1 MSRDNLSKRMWS
13 KRENLHQLKEDTIK
27 INSEKP
33 SPYEFLPNRNEAK
46 NIILTYVKEY
56 GELPH
61 GSRVVSV
68 AKNKEF
74 YLIDDELSTG
84 LKTVVQE
91 FTYEELIRIAYD
103 I

>member
-1 MSRDNLSKRMWS
+1 MSKEQTPITAI
-13 KRENLHQLKEDTIK
+13 ENLHQLTEDTIN

-33 SPYEFLPNRNEAK
+33 SPYKFLPNRNEAK
-46 NIILTYVKEY
+46 NIIVAYVKEY

-74 YLIDDELSTG
+74 YLSGDELSTG
-84 LKTVVQE
+84 LKTLIQE